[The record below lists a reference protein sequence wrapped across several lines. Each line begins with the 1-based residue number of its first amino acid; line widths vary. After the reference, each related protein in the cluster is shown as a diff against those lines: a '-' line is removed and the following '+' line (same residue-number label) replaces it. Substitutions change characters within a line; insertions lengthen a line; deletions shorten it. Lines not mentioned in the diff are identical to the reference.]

1 SAPAARRAAGAAWGG
16 GRAAGAVVGAERGR
30 GGLGTK
36 YSCFKCGSKFYDL
49 NRPKALCPKCGAD
62 QRDAPKQTGKQRP
75 APPPPKIEP
84 DLERDRDRER
94 DGEVRRV
101 GPLLDEDDEEIVI
114 EDEPED
120 LELALEVVEDEEFV
134 EADEEEP
141 EEES

>member
-1 SAPAARRAAGAAWGG
+1 
-16 GRAAGAVVGAERGR
+16 
-30 GGLGTK
+30 
-36 YSCFKCGSKFYDL
+36 L

-62 QRDAPKQTGKQRP
+62 QREAPKQTGKQRP

-84 DLERDRDRER
+84 DLERERERERDRDR

-134 EADEEEP
+134 EADDEEP